1 MANPRSDD
9 VTLDSDAILKQAA
22 ERIQLTGALGE
33 SRVRRLFDYLLV
45 TSLAGQSPKEIA
57 IAMDVFGKGADFD
70 VGNDALV
77 RVYIHKLRKALDEF
91 YSSSNAEDGQIIHIP
106 RGEYRLRLNSKPAPP
121 PAPVDAPN

>member
-1 MANPRSDD
+1 MNAWRAMS
-9 VTLDSDAILKQAA
+9 AI
-22 ERIQLTGALGE
+22 GF
-33 SRVRRLFDYLLV
+33 RRLCLIVAALVLQTALLSAALPGSDEAPAP

-91 YSSSNAEDGQIIHIP
+91 YSSSNAENDQIIHIP
-106 RGEYRLRLNSKPAPP
+106 RGEYRLRLNPKPAPP
-121 PAPVDAPN
+121 PGPV